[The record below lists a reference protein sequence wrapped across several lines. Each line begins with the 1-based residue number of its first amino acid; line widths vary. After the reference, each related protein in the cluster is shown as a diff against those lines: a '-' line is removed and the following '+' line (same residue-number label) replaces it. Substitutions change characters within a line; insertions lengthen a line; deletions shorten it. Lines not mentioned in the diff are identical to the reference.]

1 MHVRHSDSGRFFLAA
16 IGFAAFLAM
25 NSFSLWGFSALP
37 QRAFGMDASS
47 SWTIPL
53 QLSNVGTF
61 LIYFLGARRLPR
73 LLDHV
78 PFLEAILFIS
88 CGMILLLGFF
98 LLSALGLLVAAAILV
113 GAGTTCCFI
122 CWEHVFS
129 FGTAREGQ
137 RRIIAGSALSVL
149 AFTFLFA
156 LGSDTTLFTVT
167 LLAFLNLVLLYAS
180 LVLERR
186 SSIAHSASEG
196 IDGDPLC
203 PSAPHSSENE
213 RTCTS
218 LRVMAQRF
226 GKPILC
232 IIMIGIISPVL
243 GGVAYPE
250 PLALEENCL
259 MVLSANLLSACILGV
274 IWFVLRK
281 STTVVR
287 VYVILFPLLV
297 TALLLLP
304 FVGDAFRIAI
314 MFIGSFAFTLFSIVM
329 MMWCITAARQWQM
342 SLTEVYAL
350 FGGITYGS
358 RLVGQWLA
366 SVISSS
372 SLSQETQIFASVA
385 ILLYGC
391 SLVMF
396 VLARRGETRAGGTP
410 TVASGVD
417 VLHEACQQLSQEYG
431 LSARQSE
438 VLDLLVH
445 GYDVPSTAKK
455 LFISENTVRTH
466 MKKIYALMDVHS
478 KQEIIDVVNAR
489 CSSDAQDPQTPPE
502 NAG

>member
-1 MHVRHSDSGRFFLAA
+1 MNERQTKRGQFLLAA

-37 QRAFGMDASS
+37 QRAFGVDASS

-53 QLSNVGTF
+53 QLSNVATF
-61 LIYFLGARRLPR
+61 IVYCLGARRLPR
-73 LLDHV
+73 LLDRI
-78 PFLEAILFIS
+78 PFLEAVLLIS

-98 LLSALGLLVAAAILV
+98 LSSALGLLVAAAILF

-129 FGTAREGQ
+129 FGTTREGEQ
-137 RRIIAGSALSVL
+137 RIIAGSALSIL
-149 AFTFLFA
+149 TFTFLFA
-156 LGSDTTLFTVT
+156 FGSDTTLFTVA
-167 LLAFLNLVLLYAS
+167 LLAFLNLVLLYVS
-180 LVLERR
+180 LVLEHKEPPATPLHLATAVRHP
-186 SSIAHSASEG
+186 SEDASASESSPRERV
-196 IDGDPLC
+196 PLR
-203 PSAPHSSENE
+203 A
-213 RTCTS
+213 
-218 LRVMAQRF
+218 MMQRY

-232 IIMIGIISPVL
+232 IIMVGAISPVL
-243 GGVAYPE
+243 GSVAYPQ
-250 PLALEENCL
+250 PLALEETCL
-259 MVLSANLLSACILGV
+259 LVLSANLLSACILGV
-274 IWFVLRK
+274 IWFLLRK
-281 STTVVR
+281 RTSVVR

-314 MFIGSFAFTLFSIVM
+314 MFVGSFSFTLFSIVM

-350 FGGITYGS
+350 FGAITYGS
-358 RLVGQWLA
+358 RLIGQWLA
-366 SVISSS
+366 SAISSS
-372 SLSQETQIFASVA
+372 SLSHETQIFASVA

-396 VLARRGETRAGGTP
+396 VLARRSGTRAAEAEIPAAT
-410 TVASGVD
+410 SGVD

-445 GYDVPSTAKK
+445 GYDVPSAAKK

-466 MKKIYALMDVHS
+466 MKKIYTLMSVHS

-489 CSSDAQDPQTPPE
+489 CSPGESET
-502 NAG
+502 NASE

>member
-1 MHVRHSDSGRFFLAA
+1 MDERQIKRGQLFLAA

-37 QRAFGMDASS
+37 QRAFGVNASS

-53 QLSNVGTF
+53 WLSNVTTF
-61 LIYFLGARRLPR
+61 IVYYLGARRLPR
-73 LLDHV
+73 LLDRI
-78 PFLEAILFIS
+78 PFLEAVLLIS

-98 LLSALGLLVAAAILV
+98 LSSAPGLLVAAAILV

-129 FGTAREGQ
+129 FGTTREGEQ
-137 RRIIAGSALSVL
+137 RIIAGSALSVL
-149 AFTFLFA
+149 SFTFLFI
-156 LGSDTTLFTVT
+156 LGSDATMFTVA

-180 LVLERR
+180 LVLGHHQDNAISVQAGGVDRQSNSHEHTPWRT
-186 SSIAHSASEG
+186 IAK
-196 IDGDPLC
+196 
-203 PSAPHSSENE
+203 
-213 RTCTS
+213 
-218 LRVMAQRF
+218 RF

-232 IIMIGIISPVL
+232 IIMIGIISPVI

-259 MVLSANLLSACILGV
+259 LVLSANLLSAFILGI
-274 IWFVLRK
+274 IWFILHK
-281 STTVVR
+281 STSVVGA
-287 VYVILFPLLV
+287 YVVLFPLLV

-304 FVGDAFRIAI
+304 FVGDAFQIVI
-314 MFIGSFAFTLFSIVM
+314 TFIGSFSFTLFSIVM

-350 FGGITYGS
+350 FGSITYGS
-358 RLVGQWLA
+358 RLVGQWPA

-396 VLARRGETRAGGTP
+396 VLARRGGPRGGEAP

-417 VLHEACQQLSQEYG
+417 VLREACQQLSQEYG
-431 LSARQSE
+431 LSARQRE

-466 MKKIYALMDVHS
+466 MKKIYVLMDVHS
-478 KQEIIDVVNAR
+478 KQEIIDAVNAR
-489 CSSDAQDPQTPPE
+489 CSPEEPPTNVPE
-502 NAG
+502 

>member
-1 MHVRHSDSGRFFLAA
+1 MNERQTKRGQFLLAA

-37 QRAFGMDASS
+37 QRAFGVDASS

-53 QLSNVGTF
+53 QLSNVATF
-61 LIYFLGARRLPR
+61 IVYCLGARRLPR
-73 LLDHV
+73 LLDRI
-78 PFLEAILFIS
+78 PFLEAVLLIS

-98 LLSALGLLVAAAILV
+98 LSSALGLLVAAAVLV

-129 FGTAREGQ
+129 FGTTREGEQ
-137 RRIIAGSALSVL
+137 RIIAGSALSIL
-149 AFTFLFA
+149 TFTFLFA
-156 LGSDTTLFTVT
+156 LGSDTTLFTVA

-180 LVLERR
+180 LVLERKEPTASPLHR
-186 SSIAHSASEG
+186 AIAVHHPCEDVATEPSPRERV
-196 IDGDPLC
+196 PLR
-203 PSAPHSSENE
+203 A
-213 RTCTS
+213 
-218 LRVMAQRF
+218 MMQRY

-232 IIMIGIISPVL
+232 IIMVGAISPVL
-243 GGVAYPE
+243 GSVAYPQ

-259 MVLSANLLSACILGV
+259 LVLSANLLSACILGV
-274 IWFVLRK
+274 IWFLLRK
-281 STTVVR
+281 RTSVVSA
-287 VYVILFPLLV
+287 YVILFPLLV

-314 MFIGSFAFTLFSIVM
+314 MFVGSFSFTLFSIVM

-358 RLVGQWLA
+358 RLIGQWLA
-366 SVISSS
+366 AAISSS
-372 SLSQETQIFASVA
+372 SLSHETQIFASVA

-396 VLARRGETRAGGTP
+396 VLARRGGARGGETEAPAATG
-410 TVASGVD
+410 GVD
-417 VLHEACQQLSQEYG
+417 VLHEACQQLSREYG

-445 GYDVPSTAKK
+445 GYDVPSAAKK

-478 KQEIIDVVNAR
+478 KQEIIDVANAR
-489 CSSDAQDPQTPPE
+489 CSPE
-502 NAG
+502 EPDSTSA

>member
-1 MHVRHSDSGRFFLAA
+1 M
-16 IGFAAFLAM
+16 
-25 NSFSLWGFSALP
+25 
-37 QRAFGMDASS
+37 
-47 SWTIPL
+47 

-61 LIYFLGARRLPR
+61 LVYFLGARRLPR
-73 LLDHV
+73 LLNRV
-78 PFLEAILFIS
+78 PFLEAILLIS

-98 LLSALGLLVAAAILV
+98 LSSALGLLVAAAVLV

-129 FGTAREGQ
+129 FGTVREGQ
-137 RRIIAGSALSVL
+137 QRIIAGSALSIL
-149 AFTFLFA
+149 AFAFLFV
-156 LGSDTTLFTVT
+156 LGSDTTLFTVA

-186 SSIAHSASEG
+186 CPAAPAAPDGIAEDFPSLSDPNPREAEG
-196 IDGDPLC
+196 
-203 PSAPHSSENE
+203 AFA
-213 RTCTS
+213 S
-218 LRVMAQRF
+218 LRVMVQRF
-226 GKPILC
+226 GKPVLC
-232 IIMIGIISPVL
+232 IVMVGIISPVL
-243 GGVAYPE
+243 GNVAYPE

-259 MVLSANLLSACILGV
+259 LVLSANLLSACILGV

-304 FVGDAFRIAI
+304 FVADAFRIAI
-314 MFIGSFAFTLFSIVM
+314 MFVGSFAFTLFSIVM

-358 RLVGQWLA
+358 RLVGQCLA

-396 VLARRGETRAGGTP
+396 VLARRGETRTGSAP
-410 TVASGVD
+410 AVASGVD
-417 VLHEACQQLSQEYG
+417 VLHEACRQLSQEHG

-445 GYDVPSTAKK
+445 GYDVPSAAKK

-478 KQEIIDVVNAR
+478 KQEIIDAVNAR
-489 CSSDAQDPQTPPE
+489 CSSDAQGSQPPRE
-502 NAG
+502 SAG

>member
-1 MHVRHSDSGRFFLAA
+1 M
-16 IGFAAFLAM
+16 
-25 NSFSLWGFSALP
+25 
-37 QRAFGMDASS
+37 
-47 SWTIPL
+47 

-61 LIYFLGARRLPR
+61 LVYFLGARRLPR
-73 LLDHV
+73 LLNRV
-78 PFLEAILFIS
+78 PFLEAILLIS

-98 LLSALGLLVAAAILV
+98 LSSALGLLVAAAVLV

-129 FGTAREGQ
+129 FGTVCEGQ
-137 RRIIAGSALSVL
+137 QRIIAGSALSIL
-149 AFTFLFA
+149 AFAFLFV
-156 LGSDTTLFTVT
+156 LGSDTTLFTVA

-186 SSIAHSASEG
+186 RPAASAAPDGIAEDFPSHA
-196 IDGDPLC
+196 DPS
-203 PSAPHSSENE
+203 PGEAE
-213 RTCTS
+213 RACTS

-232 IIMIGIISPVL
+232 IVMVGIISPVL
-243 GGVAYPE
+243 GNVAYPE

-259 MVLSANLLSACILGV
+259 LVLSANLLSACILGV

-304 FVGDAFRIAI
+304 FVADAFRIAI
-314 MFIGSFAFTLFSIVM
+314 MFVGSFAFTLFSIVM

-358 RLVGQWLA
+358 RLVGQCLA

-396 VLARRGETRAGGTP
+396 VLARRGETRTGSAAA
-410 TVASGVD
+410 VASGVD
-417 VLHEACQQLSQEYG
+417 VLHEACRQLSQEHG

-445 GYDVPSTAKK
+445 GYDVPSAAKK

-478 KQEIIDVVNAR
+478 KQEIIDAVNAR
-489 CSSDAQDPQTPPE
+489 CSSDAQGSQPPRE
-502 NAG
+502 SAG